1 MSASTI
7 DADAAVKKPRTKPAE
22 IRREELM
29 DAARDLF
36 LEKGF
41 AATSVDEIVRV
52 ADVAKGTFY
61 VYFKTKDE
69 VLEALKVRFIETF
82 CRRVEEAVEKRA
94 MDDWPGRLDAWVE
107 AGVNGYLDQFRLHD
121 LVFHEIRPS
130 DRRMKYDMPP
140 LALLADLLDRGVA
153 AGSFL
158 PLPDTRLA
166 AVMLF
171 YALHG
176 AVDAHIAAPVM
187 TREALLAG
195 VRSFCRRA
203 VMRA

>member
-1 MSASTI
+1 
-7 DADAAVKKPRTKPAE
+7 
-22 IRREELM
+22 
-29 DAARDLF
+29 
-36 LEKGF
+36 
-41 AATSVDEIVRV
+41 
-52 ADVAKGTFY
+52 
-61 VYFKTKDE
+61 
-69 VLEALKVRFIETF
+69 
-82 CRRVEEAVEKRA
+82 
-94 MDDWPGRLDAWVE
+94 VE

-140 LALLADLLDRGVA
+140 LALLADLLDGGVA

>member
-61 VYFKTKDE
+61 IYFKTKDE

-94 MDDWPGRLDAWVE
+94 ADDWPGRLDAWKKLQAE
-107 AGVNGYLDQFRLHD
+107 RAYLQKQKNDPAARRERKAGVSWER
-121 LVFHEIRPS
+121 
-130 DRRMKYDMPP
+130 
-140 LALLADLLDRGVA
+140 
-153 AGSFL
+153 
-158 PLPDTRLA
+158 
-166 AVMLF
+166 
-171 YALHG
+171 
-176 AVDAHIAAPVM
+176 
-187 TREALLAG
+187 
-195 VRSFCRRA
+195 VRSKKKRS
-203 VMRA
+203 

>member
-1 MSASTI
+1 MPSI
-7 DADAAVKKPRTKPAE
+7 YQIKPRSQALLRPLVRALAAAGGTANQVTVAAA
-22 IRREELM
+22 LM
-29 DAARDLF
+29 SIAA
-36 LEKGF
+36 G
-41 AATSVDEIVRV
+41 IVLTF
-52 ADVAKGTFY
+52 DGAK
-61 VYFKTKDE
+61 
-69 VLEALKVRFIETF
+69 
-82 CRRVEEAVEKRA
+82 
-94 MDDWPGRLDAWVE
+94 
-107 AGVNGYLDQFRLHD
+107 
-121 LVFHEIRPS
+121 
-130 DRRMKYDMPP
+130 P
-140 LALLADLLDRGVA
+140 LALLADLLDGGVA